1 MDLPTIK
8 SERLYQKIANVVI
21 SMINNGVS
29 RPGQALPA
37 ERDLA
42 KQLGV
47 SRASLREALIVLEL
61 SGWIE
66 IRSGNGVFISQTAG
80 TESLSAPSYQY
91 NQYDVIQARSIV
103 ESELAYLAARTGD
116 TSRHDKLQRLVHNM
130 TLNITQNN
138 ISEFY
143 RLDREFH
150 LLIGNMA
157 RNPIL
162 NEIGTTVWNRRIN
175 LPYLHLD
182 DRYADHTKLLIFN
195 EDHQHIAEAI
205 IAGDADLARR
215 CSQIHLERVGRSLNS
230 ESL

>member
-21 SMINNGVS
+21 SMVNKGVYS
-29 RPGQALPA
+29 PGQALPA
-37 ERDLA
+37 ERDLS

-66 IRSGNGVFISQTAG
+66 IRSGNGVFVCETPGTKSQPG
-80 TESLSAPSYQY
+80 PSYEY

-103 ESELAYLAARTGD
+103 ESELAYLAAKVGALA
-116 TSRHDKLQRLVHNM
+116 SREKLRDLVASM
-130 TLNITQNN
+130 ALNISNNN
-138 ISEFY
+138 IGVFY

-150 LLIGNMA
+150 LLIGSMA
-157 RNPIL
+157 GNPIL
-162 NEIGTTVWNRRIN
+162 NEVAITVWNRRIN

-182 DRYADHTKLLIFN
+182 DRYADHSKLRIFN
-195 EDHQHIAEAI
+195 EDHQQMADAI
-205 IAGDADLARR
+205 IAGDADEARR
-215 CSQIHLERVGRSLNS
+215 CSQKHLERVMRSL
-230 ESL
+230 ESQ

>member
-21 SMINNGVS
+21 SMVNKGVYH
-29 RPGQALPA
+29 PGQALPA
-37 ERDLA
+37 ERDLS

-66 IRSGNGVFISQTAG
+66 IRSGNGVFVCETPGA
-80 TESLSAPSYQY
+80 ESLSGPSYAY

-103 ESELAYLAARTGD
+103 ESELAYLAAKVGNAAL
-116 TSRHDKLQRLVHNM
+116 HIKLRALVVNM
-130 TLNITQNN
+130 ELNISNNN

-150 LLIGNMA
+150 LLIGSMA
-157 RNPIL
+157 GNPIL
-162 NEIGTTVWNRRIN
+162 NEVGTTVWNRRIN

-182 DRYADHTKLLIFN
+182 DRYADHTKLRIFN
-195 EDHQHIAEAI
+195 EDHQHMADAI
-205 IAGDADLARR
+205 IAGNADEARR
-215 CSQIHLERVGRSLNS
+215 CSQIHLERVMRSL
-230 ESL
+230 ESQ